1 LLSDNEYM
9 IERQRWW
16 VRLNSDYSLIRKIQ
30 RRGDRSA
37 ADELIQKYY
46 DDIHNFVRRQTPT
59 ADIALDLTQ
68 EAFIGMLRTIGGYD
82 SEKGA
87 GFRTWLYRIAT
98 NKIADYYRSRS
109 SGTVEILSL
118 ETVEPIDASD
128 IEQRLEKKDFALRIC
143 EYVNELPL
151 DTQSI
156 FRLHLFGCYTFEEIA
171 DSLQMPVGSV
181 KSRYYR
187 LIKTIRKELEI
198 DDG

>member
-1 LLSDNEYM
+1 MS
-9 IERQRWW
+9 
-16 VRLNSDYSLIRKIQ
+16 SDYSLIRRIQ

-37 ADELIQKYY
+37 ADELIRKYY
-46 DDIHNFVRRQTPT
+46 DDIHDFVRRQTPT
-59 ADIALDLTQ
+59 ADVALDLTQ

-82 SEKGA
+82 PQKGA
-87 GFRTWLYRIAT
+87 GFRTWLYRIAA

-109 SGTVEILSL
+109 SGTVEILPL
-118 ETVEPIDASD
+118 EAVEPIDASD
-128 IEQRLEKKDFALRIC
+128 IGQRLEDRDFALRIC
-143 EYVNELPL
+143 EYVNDLPM

-156 FRLHLFGCYTFEEIA
+156 FRLHLFGSHTFEEIA

-187 LIKTIRKELEI
+187 LIRTIRKEFET

>member
-1 LLSDNEYM
+1 MS
-9 IERQRWW
+9 
-16 VRLNSDYSLIRKIQ
+16 SDYILIRRVQ

-37 ADELIQKYY
+37 ADELIRKYY
-46 DDIHNFVRRQTPT
+46 DTIHNFVRRQTPN

-82 SEKGA
+82 SKKGA
-87 GFRTWLYRIAT
+87 GFRTWLYRIAA

-118 ETVEPIDASD
+118 DAVEPVCASD
-128 IEQRLEKKDFALRIC
+128 IEQQLEDREFTLRIC
-143 EYVNELPL
+143 EYVNALPL

-156 FRLHLFGCYTFEEIA
+156 FRLHLFGSYTFEEIA

-187 LIKTIRKELEI
+187 LISAIRKEFEP